1 MGISTSQAK
10 EIMNEFNNSPLEKHV
25 TVTITNKNSGAKAT
39 TYFDFHLIRP
49 NLIETAI
56 ETLNPFSMVNGL
68 GDAWT
73 AITTGNA
80 YVDFNTSSSVLID
93 NGIVSPIRFSGKT
106 LTYMESLSVST
117 PVDWWASLL
126 PHQIDNAINAY
137 INVLYLTGSGAL
149 VKVVLTP
156 NFGALSDYNV
166 TIDNKEMT
174 PADSKYSFTLRLG
187 TLDQKIIEAA
197 NTISVSPN
205 QSTGNLTN
213 NSDNSNSNNSGSSDN
228 TNNPSNG
235 SSTNSP
241 SNGSSTNNPSNGG
254 STNNPSNGSNG
265 TNYGQYYPG
274 NLSNSGS
281 NYQEDTSKKDDN
293 MKYWMIGGAVAV
305 GVLVLLMMRRK

>member
-10 EIMNEFNNSPLEKHV
+10 EIMDKFNNSPLQKHV
-25 TVTITNKNSGAKAT
+25 IVTITNKNSGSKAT
-39 TYFDFHLIRP
+39 THFDFHLIRP

-56 ETLNPFSMVNGL
+56 ETLNPFSIVNGL

-80 YVDFNTSSSVLID
+80 YVDFDTSSGVLFD

-137 INVLYLTGSGAL
+137 INVLYLTGTGAL
-149 VKVVLTP
+149 VKVDLVP
-156 NFGALSDYNV
+156 NFGVLSDYNV

-187 TLDQKIIEAA
+187 TLDPKIIEEA
-197 NTISVSPN
+197 NTTSVSPN
-205 QSTGNLTN
+205 QSSGSLTN
-213 NSDNSNSNNSGSSDN
+213 NSGSDNSD

-235 SSTNSP
+235 
-241 SNGSSTNNPSNGG
+241 GSTNNPSNGG
-254 STNNPSNGSNG
+254 STNNPSNGGSTNNPSNGGNG

-281 NYQEDTSKKDDN
+281 NYQEDASTKDDN
-293 MKYWMIGGAVAV
+293 MKYWLIGGAVAV
-305 GVLVLLMMRRK
+305 GMLAFLMMRRK

>member
-10 EIMNEFNNSPLEKHV
+10 EIMDKFNNSPLQKHV
-25 TVTITNKNSGAKAT
+25 IVTITNKNSGSKAT
-39 TYFDFHLIRP
+39 THFDFRLIRP

-56 ETLNPFSMVNGL
+56 ETLNPFSIVNGL
-68 GDAWT
+68 GDTWT

-80 YVDFNTSSSVLID
+80 YVDFDTSSSVLFG

-106 LTYMESLSVST
+106 LTYMESLAISSYV
-117 PVDWWASLL
+117 PLWEALL
-126 PHQIDNAINAY
+126 PHQIDHAINAY

-149 VKVVLTP
+149 VKVDLVP
-156 NFGALSDYNV
+156 NFGVLSDYDI
-166 TIDNKEMT
+166 TIDNKKIT

-187 TLDQKIIEAA
+187 TLDQQIIEAA

-213 NSDNSNSNNSGSSDN
+213 NSDSNNSGSSDN

-235 SSTNSP
+235 
-241 SNGSSTNNPSNGG
+241 GSTNNPSNGG
-254 STNNPSNGSNG
+254 STNNPSNGGSTNNPSNGGNG

-281 NYQEDTSKKDDN
+281 NYQEDASTKDDN
-293 MKYWMIGGAVAV
+293 MKYWLIGGAVAV
-305 GVLVLLMMRRK
+305 GMLAFLMMRRK